1 MQLLLSRPRCIAYA
15 FAMLYLIES
24 RTRTS
29 SHGGITAMMRD
40 FDRPEYRLA
49 YMSKMWGLKIMELQT

>member
-1 MQLLLSRPRCIAYA
+1 
-15 FAMLYLIES
+15 MLYLIES